1 MNELDSLIKA
11 ITNSSAK
18 YEERKQTVSIYLKE
32 QDDTYYII
40 CNKDNF
46 KTCTF
51 YATVKNKPYTELI
64 SKEQFNKIKES
75 IKKWQSLHKK
85 NYC

>member
-1 MNELDSLIKA
+1 MNELDSLIKT

-75 IKKWQSLHKK
+75 IKK
-85 NYC
+85 

>member
-51 YATVKNKPYTELI
+51 YATVKNKPYNESI

-75 IKKWQSLHKK
+75 IKK
-85 NYC
+85 

>member
-1 MNELDSLIKA
+1 MNELDSLSKA

-75 IKKWQSLHKK
+75 IKK
-85 NYC
+85 

>member
-51 YATVKNKPYTELI
+51 YATVKNKSYTESI

-75 IKKWQSLHKK
+75 IKK
-85 NYC
+85 

>member
-1 MNELDSLIKA
+1 MNELDSLIKT

-18 YEERKQTVSIYLKE
+18 FEERKQTVSIYLKE

-64 SKEQFNKIKES
+64 SKEQFIKIKES
-75 IKKWQSLHKK
+75 IKK
-85 NYC
+85 

>member
-1 MNELDSLIKA
+1 MNELDSLIKT

-46 KTCTF
+46 KSCTF

-64 SKEQFNKIKES
+64 SKEQFIKIKES
-75 IKKWQSLHKK
+75 IKK
-85 NYC
+85 

>member
-1 MNELDSLIKA
+1 MTDVETLINKVF
-11 ITNSSAK
+11 NSSAK

-46 KTCTF
+46 NTCTF
-51 YATVKNKPYTELI
+51 FATVKNKSITETI
-64 SKEQFNKIKES
+64 SKDLFYQVKKKITK
-75 IKKWQSLHKK
+75 
-85 NYC
+85 

>member
-1 MNELDSLIKA
+1 MNELDSLIKT

-51 YATVKNKPYTELI
+51 YATVKNKPYTESI

-75 IKKWQSLHKK
+75 IKK
-85 NYC
+85 

>member
-1 MNELDSLIKA
+1 MNELDSLIKT

-51 YATVKNKPYTELI
+51 YATVKNKSITEI
-64 SKEQFNKIKES
+64 IPKETFNKV
-75 IKKWQSLHKK
+75 KKRITK
-85 NYC
+85 

>member
-11 ITNSSAK
+11 ITKPSAK

-51 YATVKNKPYTELI
+51 YATVKNKPYTETI

-75 IKKWQSLHKK
+75 IKK
-85 NYC
+85 

>member
-75 IKKWQSLHKK
+75 IKKWQNLHKK

>member
-1 MNELDSLIKA
+1 MNELDSLIKT

-18 YEERKQTVSIYLKE
+18 YEERKQTVSIYLRE

-75 IKKWQSLHKK
+75 IKK
-85 NYC
+85 

>member
-1 MNELDSLIKA
+1 MNELDSLIKT

-18 YEERKQTVSIYLKE
+18 FEERKQTVSIYLKE

-75 IKKWQSLHKK
+75 IKK
-85 NYC
+85 

>member
-1 MNELDSLIKA
+1 MNELDSLIKT
-11 ITNSSAK
+11 ITNSFAK

-75 IKKWQSLHKK
+75 IKK
-85 NYC
+85 

>member
-32 QDDTYYII
+32 QDNTYYII

-46 KTCTF
+46 KRCSF
-51 YATVKNKPYTELI
+51 VG
-64 SKEQFNKIKES
+64 S
-75 IKKWQSLHKK
+75 IKL
-85 NYC
+85 

>member
-1 MNELDSLIKA
+1 MTDVETLINKVF
-11 ITNSSAK
+11 NSSAK

-46 KTCTF
+46 YTCTF
-51 YATVKNKPYTELI
+51 FATVKNKSITETI
-64 SKEQFNKIKES
+64 SKDLFYQVKKKITK
-75 IKKWQSLHKK
+75 
-85 NYC
+85 

>member
-1 MNELDSLIKA
+1 MTELDSLIKA

-51 YATVKNKPYTELI
+51 YATVKNKPYTESI

-75 IKKWQSLHKK
+75 IKK
-85 NYC
+85 

>member
-1 MNELDSLIKA
+1 MTEVETLIDKVFNSL
-11 ITNSSAK
+11 AK

-32 QDDTYYII
+32 ENDTYYII

-51 YATVKNKPYTELI
+51 YATVKNKPYTESI

-75 IKKWQSLHKK
+75 IKK
-85 NYC
+85 

>member
-40 CNKDNF
+40 
-46 KTCTF
+46 
-51 YATVKNKPYTELI
+51 
-64 SKEQFNKIKES
+64 
-75 IKKWQSLHKK
+75 
-85 NYC
+85 

>member
-1 MNELDSLIKA
+1 MENNTLQLPDLIKK
-11 ITNSSAK
+11 IKNPLAK
-18 YEERKQTVSIYLKE
+18 FNDRTKTSSIYLKE
-32 QDDTYYII
+32 NDDTYYII

-75 IKKWQSLHKK
+75 IKK
-85 NYC
+85 

>member
-1 MNELDSLIKA
+1 MNELDSLIKT

-64 SKEQFNKIKES
+64 SKEQFIKIKES
-75 IKKWQSLHKK
+75 IKK
-85 NYC
+85 

>member
-1 MNELDSLIKA
+1 MNELDSLIKS

-51 YATVKNKPYTELI
+51 YATVKNKPYTESI

-75 IKKWQSLHKK
+75 IKK
-85 NYC
+85 

>member
-51 YATVKNKPYTELI
+51 YATVKNKSITETI
-64 SKEQFNKIKES
+64 SKETFNKV
-75 IKKWQSLHKK
+75 KKRITK
-85 NYC
+85 

>member
-1 MNELDSLIKA
+1 MTEVESLIDKVF
-11 ITNSSAK
+11 NSSAK

-32 QDDTYYII
+32 KDDTYYII

-51 YATVKNKPYTELI
+51 FATVKNKSITETI
-64 SKEQFNKIKES
+64 SKDVFYKV
-75 IKKWQSLHKK
+75 KKKFSL
-85 NYC
+85 

>member
-1 MNELDSLIKA
+1 MTEVESLIDKVF
-11 ITNSSAK
+11 NSSAK

-75 IKKWQSLHKK
+75 IKK
-85 NYC
+85 

>member
-1 MNELDSLIKA
+1 MTEVETLIDKVF
-11 ITNSSAK
+11 NSSAK

-32 QDDTYYII
+32 ENDTYYII

-75 IKKWQSLHKK
+75 IKK
-85 NYC
+85 

>member
-1 MNELDSLIKA
+1 MNELDSLIKT

-18 YEERKQTVSIYLKE
+18 FEERKQTVSIYLKE

-51 YATVKNKPYTELI
+51 YATVRNKPYTELI

-75 IKKWQSLHKK
+75 IKK
-85 NYC
+85 

>member
-1 MNELDSLIKA
+1 MNELDSLIKT

-46 KTCTF
+46 KSCTF

-75 IKKWQSLHKK
+75 IKK
-85 NYC
+85 

>member
-46 KTCTF
+46 KTCTLF
-51 YATVKNKPYTELI
+51 ATVKNKPITETI
-64 SKEQFNKIKES
+64 SKEIFYKVKKKIT
-75 IKKWQSLHKK
+75 KWQNLHMK
-85 NYC
+85 NNC

>member
-1 MNELDSLIKA
+1 MNELDSLIKT

-18 YEERKQTVSIYLKE
+18 FEERKQTVSIYLKE

-51 YATVKNKPYTELI
+51 YATVKNKPYTESI

-75 IKKWQSLHKK
+75 IKK
-85 NYC
+85 

>member
-1 MNELDSLIKA
+1 MNELDSLIKT

-51 YATVKNKPYTELI
+51 YATVRNKPYTESI

-75 IKKWQSLHKK
+75 IKK
-85 NYC
+85 

>member
-1 MNELDSLIKA
+1 MNELDSLIKT

-18 YEERKQTVSIYLKE
+18 FEERKQTVSIYLKE
-32 QDDTYYII
+32 QDDTNYII

-75 IKKWQSLHKK
+75 IKK
-85 NYC
+85 

>member
-1 MNELDSLIKA
+1 MTEVESLIDKVF
-11 ITNSSAK
+11 NSLAK

-51 YATVKNKPYTELI
+51 YATVNNKPITETI
-64 SKEQFNKIKES
+64 SKDLFYKVKKKIAK
-75 IKKWQSLHKK
+75 
-85 NYC
+85 

>member
-1 MNELDSLIKA
+1 MNELDSLIKT

-51 YATVKNKPYTELI
+51 YATVRNKPYTELI

-75 IKKWQSLHKK
+75 IKK
-85 NYC
+85 

>member
-1 MNELDSLIKA
+1 MTEVETLIDKVFNSL
-11 ITNSSAK
+11 AK

-75 IKKWQSLHKK
+75 IKK
-85 NYC
+85 

>member
-1 MNELDSLIKA
+1 MNELDSLIKT

-32 QDDTYYII
+32 QDNTYYII

-75 IKKWQSLHKK
+75 IKK
-85 NYC
+85 